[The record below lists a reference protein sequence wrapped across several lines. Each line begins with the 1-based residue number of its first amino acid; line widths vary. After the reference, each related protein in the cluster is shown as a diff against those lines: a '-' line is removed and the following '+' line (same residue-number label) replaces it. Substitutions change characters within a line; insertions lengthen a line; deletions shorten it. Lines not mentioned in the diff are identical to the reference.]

1 LIFSFFCPFDK
12 YPKIGYYLFWK
23 DGIFHA
29 MKTVKDKSQLY
40 LFETQVNKKR
50 HVEPFNTSLLKWVGS
65 KQRMAHEIISYF
77 PVEFGTYFEPFLGS
91 AGVLGTLV
99 PKAAIASDTFAPLIE
114 IWQTLR
120 KSPVTVKQWYQER
133 WEKMATGNKVEVY
146 EQIKASYNA
155 HPNGPDMLFLT
166 RSSYGGVI
174 RFRKVDGYMSTPCGI
189 HNPIS
194 PDSFSRRV
202 DEWHKRV
209 SGTTFLHLDYEEAMS
224 LAKPG
229 DLIYCDPPYTHSQAI
244 LYGAQSFSL
253 EHLLSVIEKCKAK
266 GVYVVLSIDGT
277 KRSGNLIC
285 DLPIPD
291 GLFKREM
298 LIDIGHSMLKRFQM
312 NGKTLE
318 GEKVSDRLL
327 LTY

>member
-1 LIFSFFCPFDK
+1 
-12 YPKIGYYLFWK
+12 
-23 DGIFHA
+23 

-50 HVEPFNTSLLKWVGS
+50 HVEPFNTSLLKWIGS

-91 AGVLGTLV
+91 GGVLGTLV
-99 PKAAIASDTFAPLIE
+99 PEIAIASDTFGPLME

-120 KSPVTVKQWYQER
+120 KSPDTVKQWYQAR
-133 WEKMATGNKVEVY
+133 WEKMAKGNKVEAY

-174 RFRKVDGYMSTPCGI
+174 RFRKADGYMSTPCGI

-202 DEWHKRV
+202 DIWHKRV
-209 SGTTFLHLDYEEAMS
+209 LGTTFLHLDYEEAMS

-253 EHLLSVIEKCKAK
+253 EHLLSVIEKCKSK
-266 GVYVVLSIDGT
+266 GVRVVLSIDGT

-285 DLPIPD
+285 DLPIPE
-291 GLFKREM
+291 GLFEKEM
-298 LIDIGHSMLKRFQM
+298 MIDIGHSMLKRFQM